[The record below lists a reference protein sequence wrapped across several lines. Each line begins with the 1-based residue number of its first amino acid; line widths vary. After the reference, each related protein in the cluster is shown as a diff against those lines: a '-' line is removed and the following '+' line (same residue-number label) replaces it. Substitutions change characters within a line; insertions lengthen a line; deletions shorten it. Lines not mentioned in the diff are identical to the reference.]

1 MNAKR
6 RRNRTRN
13 REVTITL
20 PRELL
25 LLVFE
30 HLDAKSIVASSLVCV
45 ELESGTSFQENR
57 SCGMYAPSYL
67 CSPCVTFKQ
76 TNRKQKCEQGVT
88 KKEWRAFEQL
98 KEQQGFS
105 WKEAFKQTVL
115 FPDST
120 ILDISD
126 KFRLGKWL
134 GPSAPL
140 WRLRYKATQH
150 GFHPKHFHELCDN
163 VGPTVC
169 IGVTYAPCQ
178 LHSQRPAMP
187 GPKRYFYG
195 GYNPNSWSPNPKKK
209 KQAANAREAFIFS
222 LCNPH
227 DLCPVRM
234 FPTKGSQ
241 ACHYSKLAGPLFGN
255 GDDFGM
261 MCAARGEKNKAWCRV
276 GSERMGSEGK
286 SYRVPKRYG
295 GIPQLF
301 FTGSEEFRMDD
312 LEVYSLAKMPEQL
325 S

>member
-1 MNAKR
+1 MRKA
-6 RRNRTRN
+6 
-13 REVTITL
+13 L
-20 PRELL
+20 SPRLL
-25 LLVFE
+25 F
-30 HLDAKSIVASSLVCV
+30 ASSSTVEHRFRRTALV
-45 ELESGTSFQENR
+45 
-57 SCGMYAPSYL
+57 
-67 CSPCVTFKQ
+67 
-76 TNRKQKCEQGVT
+76 CEQGVT

-169 IGVTYAPCQ
+169 IGVTYAP
-178 LHSQRPAMP
+178 PAMP
-187 GPKRYFYG
+187 GPKRYVYG

-222 LCNPH
+222 LRNPH
-227 DLCPVRM
+227 GLCPVRM

-295 GIPQLF
+295 GTPQLF